1 VKRGPRHGCKGV
13 AWLELTERV
22 GRAAHLHYLLE
33 PAAGGRGVA
42 ETAGGST
49 RASSSTANGRPG
61 WPPCGVEVSITS
73 LPCTLRCLSARLGD
87 VSHAYHRPRVQE
99 LGSEASWHLFF
110 TRRAS
115 TPWSSFGR
123 RGWPMSAIR
132 ARGELRMSGM
142 GAGELCEGLCSFVH
156 AVCVLASGR
165 SRTCHCGFLW
175 RLCQFVIFVISVVPA
190 CRIESMPIA

>member
-1 VKRGPRHGCKGV
+1 M
-13 AWLELTERV
+13 
-22 GRAAHLHYLLE
+22 
-33 PAAGGRGVA
+33 A
-42 ETAGGST
+42 ETVGEST
-49 RASSSTANGRPG
+49 RASSSTANGRPPG

-87 VSHAYHRPRVQE
+87 VSHAYHRHRVQE

-142 GAGELCEGLCSFVH
+142 GAGELCEGPCSFV
-156 AVCVLASGR
+156 C
-165 SRTCHCGFLW
+165 
-175 RLCQFVIFVISVVPA
+175 A
-190 CRIESMPIA
+190 CRVRPCERSLSHMSLWVFVAFVSICDICHFRRAGMSYIESMPIA